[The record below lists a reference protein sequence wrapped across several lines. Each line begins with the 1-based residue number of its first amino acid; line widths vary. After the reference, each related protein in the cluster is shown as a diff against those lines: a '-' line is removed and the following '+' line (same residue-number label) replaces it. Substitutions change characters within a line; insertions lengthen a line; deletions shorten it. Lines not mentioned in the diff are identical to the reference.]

1 MQLTVPQQ
9 QISADKNRFRVIAAG
24 RRFGKTFLAINE
36 LAKFSRFPNQ
46 KCLYMATSYRQAKTV
61 IWTDLL
67 DMLYSR
73 NWIKK
78 VNQSELMVT
87 LVNGSTITLRSS
99 ENKDSLRGGK
109 YNFIALDE
117 FADMDPDTWFTVLRP
132 TLSDTLGHAMFIGSP
147 KGRNHFWDLWTQAGV
162 TDDWSSYQYT
172 TIEGGNVVSEEI
184 EAARRDLDTRQ
195 FAQEYEAQ
203 FITYESV
210 IFYGFTEH
218 NVIADKNTDASMPLH
233 IGMDFNISP
242 MSAVIGHKKGDK
254 LHIFDEIEIYG
265 SDTYEMVKE
274 IKHRY
279 PNAVY
284 NVYPD
289 ATGRAGSTNSVVS
302 NHVILQNNGFKVYTD
317 LTNPS
322 VADSINAVNSLFRNS
337 SGEIRLTIDPK
348 CSRLRECLIKH
359 SYKENSRVPD
369 KNSGYDHLTDAL
381 RYVVYKLFPIKQH
394 ISSGIKPQRNI
405 GQIRNNRI

>member
-1 MQLTVPQQ
+1 MKLTEPQQ
-9 QISADKNRFRVIAAG
+9 IISDDQSRFRVIGAG

-61 IWTDLL
+61 IWNDLL

-73 NWIKK
+73 NWIHK

-117 FADMDPDTWFTVLRP
+117 FADMDPETWFTVLRP

-147 KGRNHFWDLWTQAGV
+147 KGRNHFWDLWAQAGA
-162 TDDWSSYQYT
+162 TEDWSSYQFT
-172 TIEGGNVVSEEI
+172 TAQGGNVDPEEI
-184 EAARRDLDTRQ
+184 EAARRDLDARQ

-203 FITYESV
+203 FVTYESV

-218 NVIADKNTDASMPLH
+218 NVQSINILNAERYPLEV
-233 IGMDFNISP
+233 GMDFNRNP
-242 MSAVIGHKKGDK
+242 MSAVIGIKHNDQ

-274 IKHRY
+274 IKNRY
-279 PNAVY
+279 PGRAI

-289 ATGRAGSTNSVVS
+289 ATGRAGSTNSVLS
-302 NHVILQNNGFKVYTD
+302 NHVILKNNGFKLFTD
-317 LTNPS
+317 KTNPS
-322 VADSINAVNSLFRNS
+322 VADSINAVNALLRNS
-337 SGEIRLTIDPK
+337 SGVIRLTIEPK
-348 CSRLRECLIKH
+348 CVRLRECLIKH
-359 SYKENSRVPD
+359 TYKPNTRVPD
-369 KNSGYDHLTDAL
+369 KDSGFDHLTDSL
-381 RYVVYKLFPIKQH
+381 RYLVFKTFPIKQNV
-394 ISSGIKPQRNI
+394 GNGVAPTRNP
-405 GQIRNNRI
+405 GRMLR